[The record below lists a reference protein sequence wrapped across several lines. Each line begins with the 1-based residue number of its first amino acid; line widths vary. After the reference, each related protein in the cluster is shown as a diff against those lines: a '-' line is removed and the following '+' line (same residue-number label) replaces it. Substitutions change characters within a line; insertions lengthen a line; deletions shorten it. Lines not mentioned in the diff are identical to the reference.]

1 VLNPV
6 CLELKSKRT
15 LLNNIDKF
23 YRKNSVRYKL
33 GGRRYLVLL
42 EELLENVA
50 GVDPVVKGKDGVHLP
65 VSLEKR
71 NICKESKRLA
81 LANRIYFNS
90 K

>member
-1 VLNPV
+1 M
-6 CLELKSKRT
+6 
-15 LLNNIDKF
+15 
-23 YRKNSVRYKL
+23 
-33 GGRRYLVLL
+33 LL

-81 LANRIYFNS
+81 SSEHDLTLGKRMIKQQKAKNRLCDLAQYS
-90 K
+90 L

>member
-1 VLNPV
+1 MLNPV
-6 CLELKSKRT
+6 CLELKSKRN
-15 LLNNIDKF
+15 LFKKCDKI
-23 YRKNSVRYKL
+23 YRKNSLGYKL
-33 GGRRYLVLL
+33 EGRMYLVLL

-81 LANRIYFNS
+81 QANRI
-90 K
+90 

>member
-1 VLNPV
+1 M
-6 CLELKSKRT
+6 
-15 LLNNIDKF
+15 
-23 YRKNSVRYKL
+23 
-33 GGRRYLVLL
+33 LL